1 MKALNELCQRG
12 LDRFY
17 ANESWKSIYDAAPEG
32 AKTFFE
38 IKFQN
43 SLCAEEGN
51 TLTPEEVL
59 TIARHIKIEMKRED
73 YKYLLMFAKDPRYA
87 AFLKR
92 CIAEAKE

>member
-32 AKTFFE
+32 AKAALE
-38 IKFQN
+38 IRFQN

-51 TLTPEEVL
+51 PLSPEDIL
-59 TIARHIKIEMKRED
+59 NLSRHRNIDMKKKDWE
-73 YKYLLMFAKDPRYA
+73 YLLMFAKDPRQI
-87 AFLKR
+87 AFYKR
-92 CIAEAKE
+92 CIAESAE